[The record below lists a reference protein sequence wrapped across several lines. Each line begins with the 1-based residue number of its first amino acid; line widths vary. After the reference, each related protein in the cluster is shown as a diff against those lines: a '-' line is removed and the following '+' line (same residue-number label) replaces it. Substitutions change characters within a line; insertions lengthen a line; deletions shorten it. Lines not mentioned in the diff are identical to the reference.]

1 MCTPRTRMARSVRVP
16 SALDGSQGRCGRG
29 CGSGFG
35 AASGSLVT

>member
-16 SALDGSQGRCGRG
+16 SALDGSQGRCG
-29 CGSGFG
+29 SGFG